1 MISRRL
7 VQFCPSDKPKTS
19 QTRGPEMASSVEVV
33 KGLRYPW
40 QLQRHRA
47 SNEGYRDLSEEVTQ
61 ASQKRSNHIN
71 TFQPKAKDQLIA
83 AKSFQK
89 FKHMDSQFNQPNK
102 KGLKYSF
109 YSMVFS

>member
-7 VQFCPSDKPKTS
+7 VQFRPSDKPKTS
-19 QTRGPEMASSVEVV
+19 QTRGPEMASSVEVG

-61 ASQKRSNHIN
+61 AYSIHHSESS
-71 TFQPKAKDQLIA
+71 
-83 AKSFQK
+83 KSKTVKPYQCV
-89 FKHMDSQFNQPNK
+89 SAQS
-102 KGLKYSF
+102 KGPTDCSEIMSEIQAHAF
-109 YSMVFS
+109 TIQSA